1 MENIERVMAVG
12 LIYSQP
18 AACCASNVE
27 SGFCMSIEA
36 NNEYHLGF
44 QLEVRNIHQP
54 SYKA

>member
-1 MENIERVMAVG
+1 MAVG

-44 QLEVRNIHQP
+44 QLKVRNIHQP